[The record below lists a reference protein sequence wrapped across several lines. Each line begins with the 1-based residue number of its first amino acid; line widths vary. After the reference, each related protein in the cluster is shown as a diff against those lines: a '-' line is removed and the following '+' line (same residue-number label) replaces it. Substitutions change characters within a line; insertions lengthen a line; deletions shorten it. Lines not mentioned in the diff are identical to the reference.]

1 MGMLFD
7 RLVRAGMR
15 RGFKRG
21 LVGGNQVWL
30 AVGAVALGARLL
42 RRMAAPGKGVTV
54 IERLSPGQALII
66 RHLQPGE

>member
-1 MGMLFD
+1 MGSLLD

-42 RRMAAPGKGVTV
+42 QRMASPGRGVTV
-54 IERLSPGQALII
+54 TERLSPGQALII